1 VAFIKFLPTANDILL
16 RRETTAGGN
25 RRGFQMVEK
34 RGEVAAVVAMA
45 AFRETF
51 HLNFKHNL
59 TSVFP
64 ALHIQGQAV
73 SHLSTSLQ
81 RGT

>member
-1 VAFIKFLPTANDILL
+1 
-16 RRETTAGGN
+16 
-25 RRGFQMVEK
+25 MVEK

>member
-1 VAFIKFLPTANDILL
+1 MISCSAERQPQAATAEDSSFQ
-16 RRETTAGGN
+16 RRRTRWLAAA
-25 RRGFQMVEK
+25 
-34 RGEVAAVVAMA
+34 VAAV
-45 AFRETF
+45 FPETF

-59 TSVFP
+59 TSVFLP
-64 ALHIQGQAV
+64 LCPSGQAV